1 MSENGYE
8 KFLDI
13 FLDMKAFKKVRSQ
26 LIPLDIANVDTDQI
40 IPKQFLKLVQKSG
53 YGNYLFYDWR
63 FNPDGS
69 LKNVFVLNNPK
80 YAGREVL
87 LVRENFGCGSSREH
101 AVWALFDYGF
111 KVILGPSFAD
121 IFYNNCFKTGV
132 LPIILRQND
141 IEHLFN
147 NSENFVEIDL
157 MEQRVNVN
165 ERSIRFQIDPMRK
178 KMLLEGLDE
187 IGFTLQFEVHI
198 ARYEKQKCKGII

>member
-8 KFLDI
+8 K

-53 YGNYLFYDWR
+53 YENYLFYDWR

-132 LPIILRQND
+132 LPIVLRRND

-187 IGFTLQFEVHI
+187 IGFTLQLGVHI
-198 ARYEKQKCKGII
+198 ARYEKQKGKGII